1 MKRRGFVAY
10 GIAVGGVT
18 LLTADATITALAI
31 AYDVAEKVTAL
42 AIAGWLAASFIPI
55 SSSALIWIMD
65 KRVEPRW
72 RWLPHL
78 LFIPGAI
85 AVVRLGS
92 SLYLHETGLL
102 PDSMMTEF
110 TLFAATA
117 YVSLALVVHLGG
129 CVAAVA
135 RATRKSDGS

>member
-10 GIAVGGVT
+10 GIAVAGVT
-18 LLTADATITALAI
+18 LLTADATITALAV

-55 SSSALIWIMD
+55 SLSALIWMMG
-65 KRVEPRW
+65 RQVEPRW

-78 LFIPGAI
+78 LFIPAAI

-92 SLYLHETGLL
+92 SLYLRETGLM
-102 PDSMMTEF
+102 PDSMMTDF
-110 TLFAATA
+110 TLMAATG
-117 YVSLALVVHLGG
+117 YLLLALIVHLGAF
-129 CVAAVA
+129 VAAVA
-135 RATRKSDGS
+135 RATHKPDGS